1 MTLQIKV
8 NSQDIDSWNENGFLF
23 IKGNKIFDSE
33 TRKRIISEVDDM
45 DNWVDQVGKSFFYY
59 EENMDPSRAKVLNR
73 IEYFL
78 DYSRYLSSIFRG
90 EDFVNFISS
99 LCGQPLVLYKEK
111 VNYKYPN
118 TSGFEPHQD
127 AQAGWGAHGHTFH
140 LSVGVSIDPST
151 KKNGALEL
159 VRKQH
164 KKGLIGEMFKPISQD
179 VVDSLQWEMFETDPL
194 DIIIFDSY
202 TPHRSSK
209 NFSDARRRM
218 LFLTYNYL
226 SEGDAREIYFKDKRK
241 SFPPDIERDKNTDY
255 SYKI

>member
-78 DYSRYLSSIFRG
+78 IIPDIFPLFSEVRISLILSHHYADNHLF
-90 EDFVNFISS
+90 
-99 LCGQPLVLYKEK
+99 YKEK

-140 LSVGVSIDPST
+140 LSVGF
-151 KKNGALEL
+151 N
-159 VRKQH
+159 
-164 KKGLIGEMFKPISQD
+164 
-179 VVDSLQWEMFETDPL
+179 
-194 DIIIFDSY
+194 
-202 TPHRSSK
+202 RSK
-209 NFSDARRRM
+209 H
-218 LFLTYNYL
+218 
-226 SEGDAREIYFKDKRK
+226 
-241 SFPPDIERDKNTDY
+241 
-255 SYKI
+255 